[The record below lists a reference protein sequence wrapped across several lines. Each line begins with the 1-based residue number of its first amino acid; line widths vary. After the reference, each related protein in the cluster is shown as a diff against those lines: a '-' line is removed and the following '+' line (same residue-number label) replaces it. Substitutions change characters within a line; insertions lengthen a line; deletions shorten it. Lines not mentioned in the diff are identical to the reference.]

1 MFAFRYLIRKFFEM
15 EMYCT
20 NSLAKNCS
28 VIFTIAKNSL
38 NEFLKVGGGVLLKGF
53 TEFSACEESL
63 NNFIETVASFFPFP
77 KPDLFMKSLFWEM
90 WPSKFIAEQ

>member
-38 NEFLKVGGGVLLKGF
+38 NEFFKVFEGALFEVFMELSTNK
-53 TEFSACEESL
+53 ESVS
-63 NNFIETVASFFPFP
+63 NSIETI
-77 KPDLFMKSLFWEM
+77 E
-90 WPSKFIAEQ
+90 

>member
-20 NSLAKNCS
+20 NSLVKNCS

-38 NEFLKVGGGVLLKGF
+38 NEFFKVVEGALFEIF
-53 TEFSACEESL
+53 TGLSANKESV
-63 NNFIETVASFFPFP
+63 NNSIETI
-77 KPDLFMKSLFWEM
+77 E
-90 WPSKFIAEQ
+90 